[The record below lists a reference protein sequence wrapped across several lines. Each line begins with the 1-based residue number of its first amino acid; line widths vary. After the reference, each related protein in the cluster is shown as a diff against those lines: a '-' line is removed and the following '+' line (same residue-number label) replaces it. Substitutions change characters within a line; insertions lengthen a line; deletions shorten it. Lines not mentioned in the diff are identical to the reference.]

1 MRIKIKFSPVNSI
14 FKIPVNY
21 NYLVQS
27 FIYKN
32 ISNKLSDF
40 LHNKGYTD
48 GKRSF
53 KMFTFSR
60 LQGKCHYDGESKS
73 LIFKDNFDLWV
84 SSPESDF
91 LESYASELLKNP
103 EIRLGENQIY
113 INSIEVSITPPF
125 EEEILIKM
133 ISPVT
138 VYRTL
143 PDMEGNKTTY
153 YLHPKEAKF
162 SELIYK
168 NLKKKYRA
176 FYKSEPPHVDFEIE
190 PERVSD
196 RSLKIIYYEKKG
208 AEKFL
213 IKGWLGVYK
222 IKSHPEIL
230 KLAWD
235 AGIGSKNP
243 QGFGMFEIVNGESG
257 IASRESEMVNG

>member
-1 MRIKIKFSPVNSI
+1 MRIKVQFSPVNSF

-27 FIYKN
+27 FIYNN

-40 LHNKGYTD
+40 LHNKGYID

-60 LQGKCHYDGESKS
+60 LQGNCNYNNKNKS
-73 LIFKDNFDLWV
+73 LTFKDNFDLWV
-84 SSPESDF
+84 SSPESEF
-91 LESYASELLKNP
+91 LESYATELLKNP

-113 INSIEVSITPPF
+113 INSIEVSMTPAF

-143 PDMEGNKTTY
+143 EDRNGKKKTY
-153 YLHPKEAKF
+153 YFHPRE
-162 SELIYK
+162 SEFPELVSENIK
-168 NLKKKYRA
+168 RKYRA
-176 FYKSEPPHVDFEIE
+176 LYKNDPPDTE
-190 PERVSD
+190 
-196 RSLKIIYYEKKG
+196 LKIIPEKLSKRSEQITYYKDKYV
-208 AEKFL
+208 

-222 IKSHPEIL
+222 IKSHPEML

-243 QGFGMFEIVNGESG
+243 QGFGMFEIVNGKS
-257 IASRESEMVNG
+257 